1 MHKMQLWLEWTS
13 NMALG
18 KKWKNASISKERENF
33 GQNKVIQALIETEKQ
48 IVKNNDNKDD

>member
-1 MHKMQLWLEWTS
+1 MQLWLEWTS

-33 GQNKVIQALIETEKQ
+33 GQNKMIQALIETEKQ